1 MNWNRLSLFFF
12 SAISE
17 TSPPPF
23 QCIVEQGWHLND
35 FTPAP
40 LVRVTLRSPGPTMI
54 SLYALFP
61 RRPYDAPQHPIILHL
76 SPIALPSTPVSFL
89 CSPEH
94 VWSLNSIR
102 LHKISIRS
110 FKVNHSSNLWH
121 PLQYMVMWCIWSCSL
136 KYSKIKL
143 RFWEIC
149 TTELV
154 VISKSLIACRWMLDF
169 IDLLHFY
176 RSQPLMGRRHLRVNQ
191 QGRLVVESFC
201 RRCRFECHGA
211 QWCGLAGSSRISR
224 LQAWCCAF
232 QRSSVAGGVGFGFIC
247 AW

>member
-1 MNWNRLSLFFF
+1 MVVFLNEPGLIWSRPHRCQIHGKPLGTLQPAWTRWFEFDKN
-12 SAISE
+12 IKW
-17 TSPPPF
+17 
-23 QCIVEQGWHLND
+23 QQIV
-35 FTPAP
+35 
-40 LVRVTLRSPGPTMI
+40 
-54 SLYALFP
+54 
-61 RRPYDAPQHPIILHL
+61 IIL
-76 SPIALPSTPVSFL
+76 
-89 CSPEH
+89 
-94 VWSLNSIR
+94 
-102 LHKISIRS
+102 
-110 FKVNHSSNLWH
+110 
-121 PLQYMVMWCIWSCSL
+121 MVMWYIWSCSL

-149 TTELV
+149 STELV
-154 VISKSLIACRWMLDF
+154 IISKSLIACRWMLDF

-211 QWCGLAGSSRISR
+211 QWCGPAGLSRISR

-232 QRSSVAGGVGFGFIC
+232 RRSSVAGGGIC